1 MFMITVMMKMLLRMM
16 RNCRVAVCSLP
27 PPCPAN
33 FVRPILGE
41 RLPPAWQTG
50 HHGNHDHDDCG
61 GGNGGDRGIVMMKE
75 ATWNWVWCKIYYLGA
90 MRRIFNDVTP
100 GVKNSHTRTSAS
112 GHPTFQLLE
121 YAIPSSGLSY
131 PHILWLKDYKSR
143 IHARP
148 GTVWTKL
155 TS

>member
-1 MFMITVMMKMLLRMM
+1 MILLNMCVMTAMMKMLLRMM

-41 RLPPAWQTG
+41 RQPTAWQTG

-75 ATWNWVWCKIYYLGA
+75 ATWN
-90 MRRIFNDVTP
+90 
-100 GVKNSHTRTSAS
+100 
-112 GHPTFQLLE
+112 
-121 YAIPSSGLSY
+121 
-131 PHILWLKDYKSR
+131 
-143 IHARP
+143 
-148 GTVWTKL
+148 
-155 TS
+155 